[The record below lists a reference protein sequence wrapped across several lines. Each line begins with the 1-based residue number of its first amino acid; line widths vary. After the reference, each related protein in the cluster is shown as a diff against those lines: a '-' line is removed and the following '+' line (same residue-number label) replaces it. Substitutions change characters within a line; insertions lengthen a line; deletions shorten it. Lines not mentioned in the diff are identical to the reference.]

1 MRARESETKLVC
13 RVTAEVLDA
22 DPDALS
28 ERNRFIEDLGADS
41 LELFEILTRIEE
53 ICHISFERAALE
65 RIRTI
70 KDAAELVWE
79 VEHIG

>member
-1 MRARESETKLVC
+1 MVSRAVERHEGSERL
-13 RVTAEVLDA
+13 
-22 DPDALS
+22 